1 MQQGFVQAA
10 RAKAPDA
17 QAGILLNEVIGA
29 GMGGTCTG
37 SEPAVRQA
45 LALDKSR
52 QTQGL
57 ALLAAGFCGNAKLS
71 MPLGDELSKK
81 YPEDTLVQDVYVP
94 LSKAFV
100 ALAAGHYQEAIAAAE
115 PAKPNDAN
123 FPASYVQGLAYL
135 QLHDGARAVSAF
147 KAAARARSGAAMNT
161 FFPPF
166 WTQVQLGL
174 ARAYAMAGNKVEARK
189 AYDAVFALWKNADAD
204 LPMLVAA
211 KKEFAAL

>member
-1 MQQGFVQAA
+1 
-10 RAKAPDA
+10 
-17 QAGILLNEVIGA
+17 
-29 GMGGTCTG
+29 MGEICTG
-37 SEPAVRQA
+37 SEAAVRQA

-57 ALLAAGFCGNAKLS
+57 AVLAAAVCGNAKLS
-71 MPLGDELSKK
+71 MPLGEELSRK
-81 YPEDTLVQDVYVP
+81 YPEDTLVQEVYVP

-100 ALAAGHYQEAIAAAE
+100 ALAAGHDQEAIAAAE

-123 FPASYVQGLAYL
+123 FPASYLQGLAYL
-135 QLHDGARAVSAF
+135 ELHDGARAVNAF
-147 KAAARARSGAAMNT
+147 EAAKRARSGAAMNT

-166 WTQVQLGL
+166 WAQVQLGL

-189 AYDAVFALWKNADAD
+189 AYDAFFAIWKNADGD

-211 KKEFAAL
+211 KKEYAAL